1 MSTPW
6 SGDRAGERK
15 SARVGERK
23 SSPISGRISA
33 PPSEVLD
40 AQVLRGQFDHEVA
53 NLLPHYV
60 SIEQTLIAE
69 YLRMDILSA
78 ADAAALMRALSTVN
92 AESIVADPA
101 QNFSDIAFAIERRV
115 VDQLSAV
122 PPRWHLDRSRNDLQ
136 ATAQRMY
143 ARQRLTEIV
152 EELLAMTTAAL
163 GLADRHPTDP
173 MPGQTH
179 LQAAQVISPAF
190 WLTALAGETLDSL
203 TALETTYD
211 RLDRCPL
218 GAGAMAGQELPW
230 DRDLM
235 ASALG
240 FRRPEPHALSAVA
253 SRGWALSLTAAL
265 SNWGVV
271 LSRFSTDLMTW
282 AGGAHRFVELP
293 DELAGI
299 SSAMPQKKNYPVLER
314 IRGRT
319 AHLTALHLDAAI
331 GQRNTSYTNLVEVSK
346 EAGAFLPA
354 ALDCASSIAVLMT
367 TVLQHLRLDT
377 ALMRRDCDTDFLGG
391 FTLAN
396 LLTQYGDV
404 PWRTAQVV
412 AGSYVVD
419 RLAADAPPNRTDPAT
434 LARLLAEHGRQV
446 TGLGQ
451 LLDRAFD
458 TGKALAGKL
467 SAGSTS
473 PTAVA
478 AETDR
483 LREEWSD
490 ATGRW
495 SQRATRVTGALA
507 ATAASAGG
515 GDSR

>member
-1 MSTPW
+1 MSAPDQA
-6 SGDRAGERK
+6 GDLD
-15 SARVGERK
+15 
-23 SSPISGRISA
+23 SSRISSRISGRISA

-40 AQVLRGQFDHEVA
+40 VQVLRGQFDHEVA

-60 SIEQTLIAE
+60 SIERALVAE
-69 YLRMDILSA
+69 YLRMDILST
-78 ADAAALMRALSTVN
+78 ADAAALMRALSTVD
-92 AESIVADPA
+92 AESIVADPH
-101 QNFSDIAFAIERRV
+101 QNFSDIAFALERRV
-115 VDQLSAV
+115 VDQLPAV

-143 ARQRLTEIV
+143 ARHRLFEV
-152 EELLAMTTAAL
+152 VDELLAMTSATL
-163 GLADRHPTDP
+163 DLAVRHTGDP

-203 TALETTYD
+203 VALESSYD

-218 GAGAMAGQELPW
+218 GAGAMAGQELLW
-230 DRDLM
+230 DRDLL
-235 ASALG
+235 AAALG
-240 FRRPEPHALSAVA
+240 FRRPEPHALTAVA
-253 SRGWALSLTAAL
+253 SRGWALSMTAAL

-282 AGGAHRFVELP
+282 AGGAFRFVELP

-354 ALDCASSIAVLMT
+354 ALDCASSVAVLMT
-367 TVLQHLRLDT
+367 TVLQHLRFDT

-404 PWRTAQVV
+404 PWRTAQVI

-419 RLAADAPPNRTDPAT
+419 RLAADAPPNRTDPGA
-434 LARLLAEHGRQV
+434 LARLLADRGHQV
-446 TGLGQ
+446 TDLEK
-451 LLDRAFD
+451 LLDQAFD
-458 TGKALAGKL
+458 TGKALTGKL

-473 PTAVA
+473 PTAVG
-478 AETDR
+478 AEIDR
-483 LREEWSD
+483 LRTESAA
-490 ATGRW
+490 ATSRW
-495 SQRATRVTGALA
+495 SERAARVTGAPA
-507 ATAASAGG
+507 ATAALAAAGE
-515 GDSR
+515 SR